1 MKRYVSGLTLLAGC
15 IAAWLTLQED
25 PPLISFE
32 TRQPVSVK
40 ETYIE
45 RGILWRY
52 DQQGNREQT
61 ITVASATQFTDQPD
75 LHMTDIFVASLDD
88 SGQPWTLQA
97 GAGRLQRAQKK
108 LQLFDQVNVHAPHD
122 DTTLTTPSLTMLL
135 AEKQA
140 RGEDT
145 VTLEATKSTTTA
157 VGFTLDLKKGQARL
171 LSNVEAVYEN

>member
-1 MKRYVSGLTLLAGC
+1 MKRYVSGLTFLVGC

-25 PPLISFE
+25 PPLIGFE
-32 TRQPVSVK
+32 TRQPITLK

-45 RGILWRY
+45 QGILWRY
-52 DQQGNREQT
+52 DKWGNREQT

-75 LHMTDIFVASLDD
+75 LHMTEISVRSLDD

-97 GAGRLQRAQKK
+97 GAGRLQRAQNE
-108 LQLFDQVNVHAPHD
+108 LQLFDDVAIHAHDD

-140 RGEDT
+140 RGEDA
-145 VTLEATKSTTTA
+145 VTLDTTKSTTTA
-157 VGFTLDLKKGQARL
+157 VGFTLDLQKGQARL